1 MSSFLLDIEPHK
13 VSRDLSGYILLVY
26 GEPKIGKSTFG
37 ASFPN
42 SLTLAFERG
51 YNAIPG
57 IKAID
62 ITSWSQF
69 KKIVKELK
77 DPEVQAEYSALSI
90 DTVDISAEL
99 CQKYIC
105 NQLGIQN
112 IGDGGWT
119 NNGWVKYKRE
129 FEETFRG
136 LAQLGYAI
144 IFISHDKER
153 TIKSQYGKE
162 YQQISASLQT
172 SALSIVE
179 NMCDII
185 AYAHSKKMPDGSYKR
200 VLTLRSPDDSVRCG
214 TRFAYMENEVDFS
227 YETLTD
233 ALNRAIDKEAIT
245 HNNQY
250 VTDEKIAEIPEKEY
264 DYDALMTELQELISS
279 LMAKNQNNA
288 SKITSIIDK
297 YLGKGKKVMDTTPEQ
312 AEFIDLIID
321 EIKETLM

>member
-105 NQLGIQN
+105 N
-112 IGDGGWT
+112 
-119 NNGWVKYKRE
+119 
-129 FEETFRG
+129 
-136 LAQLGYAI
+136 
-144 IFISHDKER
+144 
-153 TIKSQYGKE
+153 
-162 YQQISASLQT
+162 
-172 SALSIVE
+172 
-179 NMCDII
+179 
-185 AYAHSKKMPDGSYKR
+185 
-200 VLTLRSPDDSVRCG
+200 
-214 TRFAYMENEVDFS
+214 
-227 YETLTD
+227 
-233 ALNRAIDKEAIT
+233 
-245 HNNQY
+245 
-250 VTDEKIAEIPEKEY
+250 
-264 DYDALMTELQELISS
+264 
-279 LMAKNQNNA
+279 
-288 SKITSIIDK
+288 
-297 YLGKGKKVMDTTPEQ
+297 
-312 AEFIDLIID
+312 
-321 EIKETLM
+321 